1 MPESNPALRALLA
14 HLDAALQPGV
24 WVYVQIP
31 PDADPT
37 AHQPLASF
45 REAEGWTLILE
56 ESRAR
61 AAALPVQFRAAW
73 ITLSVHSALDGV
85 GLTAAFAH
93 ALAEA
98 GIACNVMAG
107 VCHDHLFVP
116 IEQGEQALQCLRRL
130 QLEAA
135 GAA

>member
-1 MPESNPALRALLA
+1 MTEPTPALRALIA
-14 HLDAALQPGV
+14 SLDATLQPGV
-24 WVYVQIP
+24 WVYAQIP
-31 PDADPT
+31 RNADPA

-45 REAEGWTLILE
+45 REAEGWTLIVE

-61 AAALPVQFRAAW
+61 ASALPVRFRAAW
-73 ITLSVHSALDGV
+73 ITLSVHSALDGI
-85 GLTAAFAH
+85 GLTAAFAR

-116 IEQGEQALQCLRRL
+116 IDQGEQALQCLRRL
-130 QLEAA
+130 QTEAA
-135 GAA
+135 GIA